1 MRRVFAFGTLV
12 FAAVLALGAGTS
24 AAHAQ
29 DRRQVGEVCIVQ
41 NGVYLA
47 DLRIGLI
54 GSNGPQWAYKDKNAV
69 PIGQMHCAPFL
80 NTDEQAFV
88 SVLVFLGHSK
98 DCRFSLKGRTGRQV
112 AIASGTTLNVGLICP

>member
-12 FAAVLALGAGTS
+12 FAAILALEAGTS

-29 DRRQVGEVCIVQ
+29 EGRQAGEVCIVQ

-47 DLRIGLI
+47 FLRIGLF
-54 GSNGPQWAYKDKNAV
+54 GSNGRQWAYQDKDSV

-80 NTDEQAFV
+80 NTDDQAFV
-88 SVLVFLGHSK
+88 NVAVVLGHSK
-98 DCRFSLKGRTGRQV
+98 DCRFNLKGRTGRQV
-112 AIASGTTLNVGLICP
+112 AIASGTSLNVGLICP